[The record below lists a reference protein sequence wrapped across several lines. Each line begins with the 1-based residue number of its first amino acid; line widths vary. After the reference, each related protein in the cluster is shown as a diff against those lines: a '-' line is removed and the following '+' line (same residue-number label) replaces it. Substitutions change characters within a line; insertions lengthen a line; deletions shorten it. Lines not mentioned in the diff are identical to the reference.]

1 VTAPVAAYVAG
12 RPVLVA
18 EVEARLAA
26 LRCGPYAARLPHPAT
41 AEGRNLRRWLVQV
54 LTTEAVLD
62 HEARSRGLAAQGGT
76 PPPAT
81 LGAALRMG
89 GVTAA
94 VLAVHP
100 LAAAVRAEV
109 TAAVTVPEDEV
120 RSYWERNRDRHP
132 GPFAPAEVAPVLL
145 EAAQERAFG
154 RWLDERC
161 AALVRLE
168 PGFEHPGN
176 PVQPDYAH
184 HH

>member
-1 VTAPVAAYVAG
+1 MTAPVAAYVAG

-26 LRCGPYAARLPHPAT
+26 LRSGPYAARLPHPAT

-62 HEARSRGLAAQGGT
+62 HEARSRGLTAQGGT

-100 LAAAVRAEV
+100 S
-109 TAAVTVPEDEV
+109 P
-120 RSYWERNRDRHP
+120 P
-132 GPFAPAEVAPVLL
+132 
-145 EAAQERAFG
+145 
-154 RWLDERC
+154 RC
-161 AALVRLE
+161 APRS
-168 PGFEHPGN
+168 PP
-176 PVQPDYAH
+176 P
-184 HH
+184 